1 MPILETTKRL
11 GKTICHVVKLDSYE
25 LRNCCIENDFCTL
38 ATEEEYA
45 KILSM
50 PKESRY
56 IMDIDCIYDI
66 ATKIALVSDLR
77 KFEEETGLGYD
88 DFILHIM
95 YCIRHVCRYYYEIME
110 G

>member
-1 MPILETTKRL
+1 MPILETTKRY
-11 GKTICHVVKLDSYE
+11 GKKIVHIVKLDLDR
-25 LRNCCIENDFCTL
+25 LRICCIDNNFCTM
-38 ATEEEYA
+38 ATDEEYA
-45 KILSM
+45 NILHM
-50 PKESRY
+50 PKISGN

-77 KFEEETGLGYD
+77 KFEEETGLGYE

-95 YCIRHVCRYYYEIME
+95 YCIRHSCRDYYEIME

>member
-1 MPILETTKRL
+1 MATLETTKRY
-11 GKTICHVVKLDSYE
+11 GKKIVHIVKLDLDR
-25 LRNCCIENDFCTL
+25 LRICCIDNNFCTM
-38 ATEEEYA
+38 ATDEEYA
-45 KILSM
+45 NILRM
-50 PKESRY
+50 PKDSDN

-95 YCIRHVCRYYYEIME
+95 YCIRHSCRDYYEIME

>member
-1 MPILETTKRL
+1 MAILETTERY
-11 GKTICHVVKLDSYE
+11 GKKIVHIVKLDLDR
-25 LRNCCIENDFCTL
+25 LRICCIDNNFCTM
-38 ATEEEYA
+38 ATDEEYA

-66 ATKIALVSDLR
+66 ATKIALISDLR

-88 DFILHIM
+88 DFVLHIM
-95 YCIRHVCRYYYEIME
+95 YCIRHSCRDYYEIME